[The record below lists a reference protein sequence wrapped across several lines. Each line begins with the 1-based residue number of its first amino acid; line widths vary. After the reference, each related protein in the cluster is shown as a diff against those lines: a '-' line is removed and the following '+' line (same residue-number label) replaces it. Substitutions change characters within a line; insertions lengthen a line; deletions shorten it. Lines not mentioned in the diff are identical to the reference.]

1 MSENKPQ
8 QVPSVGRVVHYVL
21 DAGPSQGEHRP
32 AVIVRVYPDPDG
44 EVTPGAVIIVHVHV
58 DSHGDYY
65 PHQGDEPLIVQRM
78 PGYDPDGTIPGSW
91 HWPEF
96 VPAKG

>member
-21 DAGPSQGEHRP
+21 EGGKHAPALITEPDWHEGGEQSLTIFPPQSAPFWEVAPFDA
-32 AVIVRVYPDPDG
+32 DMK
-44 EVTPGAVIIVHVHV
+44 PG
-58 DSHGDYY
+58 
-65 PHQGDEPLIVQRM
+65 
-78 PGYDPDGTIPGSW
+78 TW

-96 VPAKG
+96 VPAKD